1 MSGICDSVNKRQAY
15 SCFGVVFLITVLA
28 DSERCV
34 NFMDLVASKT
44 KGASGG
50 QNCQFCICSVYRTF

>member
-1 MSGICDSVNKRQAY
+1 MRQPY
-15 SCFGVVFLITVLA
+15 SCFGVGFFLITVLA
-28 DSERCV
+28 NSERCV

-50 QNCQFCICSVYRTF
+50 QNCEFCICSVYSTF